1 MEIKIYTNQ
10 GCGYCKKAK
19 ELCERAGLEYTEYR
33 LNKDITYEEFKELFP
48 TQTSFPQMVVDE
60 QSIGC
65 LLYTSPSPRDQR
77 GSRMPSSA

>member
-48 TQTSFPQMVVDE
+48 TQTSFPQLVVDE
-60 QSIGC
+60 QSIGG
-65 LLYTSPSPRDQR
+65 LTDAVRYFVENKMITKRTK
-77 GSRMPSSA
+77 

>member
-48 TQTSFPQMVVDE
+48 TQTSFPQMVVDG
-60 QSIGC
+60 QSIGG
-65 LLYTSPSPRDQR
+65 LTDAVRYFVENKMITKSTK
-77 GSRMPSSA
+77 